1 MEEERKKEEEE
12 AKKMVEEAKKRTM
25 LVRVE
30 TFRTLQENLDQKEKE
45 NDHLRERI
53 NQLQAELEKTRHE
66 KGLH

>member
-30 TFRTLQENLDQKEKE
+30 TFRTMQENLDQKEKE

-53 NQLQAELEKTRHE
+53 NQLQV
-66 KGLH
+66 

>member
-30 TFRTLQENLDQKEKE
+30 TFRTMQEDVVQKEKE
-45 NDHLRERI
+45 NDHLKERI
-53 NQLQAELEKTRHE
+53 NQLQV
-66 KGLH
+66 

>member
-30 TFRTLQENLDQKEKE
+30 TFRTMQQD
-45 NDHLRERI
+45 I
-53 NQLQAELEKTRHE
+53 VQLKVIMTSLN
-66 KGLH
+66 

>member
-30 TFRTLQENLDQKEKE
+30 IYRTMQENLVQKSQE
-45 NDHLRERI
+45 NDHLRGTI
-53 NQLQAELEKTRHE
+53 NQMQV
-66 KGLH
+66 